1 MRPRLTFAVLA
12 AVTLPVA
19 VAPASVGAAAPTRIC
34 VALIV
39 DFGDLGGG
47 VHSTCA
53 KVHKGA
59 TGYDVLSSGGHTF
72 AICSNGV
79 LGSIDGKPSD
89 GCTEKDDSVHFWSY
103 WHRAP
108 GSTRWTYSTEGGG
121 TYQPA
126 NASTEGWHWMKSPPA
141 NVSYSSICPPASPS
155 PSPSASAAPR
165 ASPVGHSGH
174 FSPATAGAHPTS
186 PATTTKQHKGH
197 RSRTAP
203 ATAVASAAASGQPS
217 PAPSVAAATP
227 PAGTASRSGFPV
239 GLVAGIAA
247 AVVLAGAATVRLRRK
262 GAAP

>member
-1 MRPRLTFAVLA
+1 MRLRLTFAVLA
-12 AVTLPVA
+12 AVTLPVT
-19 VAPASVGAAAPTRIC
+19 VAPATVGAAAPTRIC
-34 VALIV
+34 VALVV

-79 LGSIDGKPSD
+79 LGSIDGKPAD
-89 GCTEKDDSVHFWSY
+89 GCSAKDDSVHFWSY

-108 GSTRWTYSTEGGG
+108 RSTRWTYSSEGGG

-126 NASTEGWHWMKSPPA
+126 NASTEGWHWMKSPPTD
-141 NVSYSSICPPASPS
+141 VSYTTICPPAS

-165 ASPVGHSGH
+165 PSPVRHQGHASPAA
-174 FSPATAGAHPTS
+174 PTAHPTS
-186 PATTTKQHKGH
+186 TAQAGTQHRRH
-197 RSRTAP
+197 RAHPTPGSAVTSAG
-203 ATAVASAAASGQPS
+203 ATAQPS
-217 PAPSVAAATP
+217 PAPSVAAATEP
-227 PAGTASRSGFPV
+227 TGTASRSGFPA

-262 GAAP
+262 GGTS